1 MSARMLT
8 IFSAK
13 EAYMSRRKDVLL
25 VLGLVSLLSFAVVA
39 QVDWIASYTS
49 PFGGAAAHFSFTNTS
64 GATADVL
71 HLEFEEEVTL
81 TYSIAIGGIPVL
93 MGEATGMT
101 FDFVGA
107 MISNAEIYTIWEP
120 VTAVPVF
127 GQWLAGGAPAGSPH
141 IGSIAVLGR
150 LFGQG
155 IVAVREANPAALG
168 AAFEQFFAD
177 NAEYF
182 AVLVASIG
190 IDLQSQLMPIIMTA
204 PAEGIENFFG
214 TIVGMLGVSSLG
226 EVLGGDVNFGALFA
240 LLGL

>member
-1 MSARMLT
+1 
-8 IFSAK
+8 
-13 EAYMSRRKDVLL
+13 MSRRKGVLL

-49 PFGGAAAHFSFTNTS
+49 PYGGPAAHFSFTNTT

-81 TYSIAIGGIPVL
+81 TYSLAIGGIPVL
-93 MGEATGMT
+93 IGEATGT
-101 FDFVGA
+101 AFDFIGA
-107 MISNAEIYTIWEP
+107 MIPSAEIYTIWEP
-120 VTAVPVF
+120 VAEVEPITVFPVF
-127 GQWLAGGAPAGSPH
+127 AQWLAGGAPAGSPH

-155 IVAVREANPAALG
+155 IVAVREANPAALA
-168 AAFEQFFAD
+168 AAFEQFFTD
-177 NAEYF
+177 NGEYF
-182 AVLVASIG
+182 AVLAASIG

-214 TIVGMLGVSSLG
+214 TIVGMLGVSSLE